1 MYLGTYA
8 LASLDAF
15 SFRFIGFGLS
25 PPSWPLTPPSKVV
38 PRLIVVLGPNFRVSS
53 SCVAAALRDCIGL
66 QDIVFGGFHLNL
78 IDVPSADAQF
88 FLHLMGP
95 QDPPPDFLP
104 THLVL
109 WVPPRLFSLAHV
121 GFIYNNGTNFMSQYL
136 TPLAS
141 SLPGTAPGPLVH
153 LGGCHMDSSLFH
165 QQGVLCTPL
174 PFTVWGVPH
183 VSLWGVPCAPL
194 SLKTLLPWSL
204 LARIQKRI
212 FLGQTYAMG
221 FDV

>member
-1 MYLGTYA
+1 M
-8 LASLDAF
+8 
-15 SFRFIGFGLS
+15 
-25 PPSWPLTPPSKVV
+25 
-38 PRLIVVLGPNFRVSS
+38 LGPNFRVSS
-53 SCVAAALRDCIGL
+53 SCVAAALRGCIGL

-121 GFIYNNGTNFMSQYL
+121 GLIYDNGTNFMSQYL

-141 SLPGTAPGPLVH
+141 SLPDTAPGPLVH
-153 LGGCHMDSSLFH
+153 LGAGISHGQRCLFH
-165 QQGVLCTPL
+165 CRGVLCTPL
-174 PFTVWGVPH
+174 PFTVWGVPR

-194 SLKTLLPWSL
+194 FLKTLLPWGL
-204 LARIQKRI
+204 DARIQKRM
-212 FLGQTYAMG
+212 FLGCAYCRSVLG
-221 FDV
+221 PLD